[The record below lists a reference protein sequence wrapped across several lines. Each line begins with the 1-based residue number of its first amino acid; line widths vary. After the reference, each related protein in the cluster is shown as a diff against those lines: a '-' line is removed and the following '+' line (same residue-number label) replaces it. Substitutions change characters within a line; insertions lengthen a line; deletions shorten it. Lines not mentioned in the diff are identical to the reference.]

1 MLKNIQVKSEI
12 FQEDDLYVGICPE
25 LNVSSFGETIEEAKA
40 SLQEALIA
48 FLEECEE
55 MNTLQEVLQEAGFI
69 QENNVWLPRK
79 PVVSIILSNFVDT
92 LC

>member
-1 MLKNIQVKSEI
+1 MLKNIQVKCEI

-40 SLQEALIA
+40 SLQEALMA

-69 QENNVWLPRK
+69 WQNNGWLPRK
-79 PVVSIILSNFVDT
+79 PVVSELMAIA
-92 LC
+92 

>member
-1 MLKNIQVKSEI
+1 MLNNIQVKCEI

-40 SLQEALIA
+40 SLQEALMA

-79 PVVSIILSNFVDT
+79 PVVSELMAIA
-92 LC
+92 

>member
-1 MLKNIQVKSEI
+1 MLKNIQVKCEI

-40 SLQEALIA
+40 SLQEALMV
-48 FLEECEE
+48 FLEECEN

-79 PVVSIILSNFVDT
+79 PVVSELMAIA
-92 LC
+92 

>member
-1 MLKNIQVKSEI
+1 MLNNIQVKCEI
-12 FQEDDLYVGICPE
+12 FQEEDLYVGICPE
-25 LNVSSFGETIEEAKA
+25 LNVSSFGETIEETKA

-79 PVVSIILSNFVDT
+79 PLVSELMAIA
-92 LC
+92 

>member
-1 MLKNIQVKSEI
+1 MLNNIQVKCEI

-40 SLQEALIA
+40 SLREALMA

-69 QENNVWLPRK
+69 RENNVWLPRK
-79 PVVSIILSNFVDT
+79 PVVSELMAIA
-92 LC
+92 

>member
-1 MLKNIQVKSEI
+1 MLNNIQVKCEI

-25 LNVSSFGETIEEAKA
+25 LNVSSFGETIEETKA

-79 PVVSIILSNFVDT
+79 PLVSELMAIA
-92 LC
+92 